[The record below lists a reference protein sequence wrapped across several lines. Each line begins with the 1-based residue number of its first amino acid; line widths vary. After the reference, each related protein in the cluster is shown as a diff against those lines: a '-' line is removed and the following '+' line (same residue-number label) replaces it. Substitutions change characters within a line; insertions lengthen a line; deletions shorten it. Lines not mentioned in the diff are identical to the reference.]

1 MILKDKVSVITGA
14 ARGIGKEIALKL
26 AREGSKIVIC
36 DIDRDELKNAQ
47 EEITKLG
54 VDVMAVAVDVSSF
67 QQVTEF
73 INNVLDKFQKIDILI
88 NNAGITRDKLLLR
101 MEEKDWDSVLAIN
114 LKGAFN
120 LIKAVSRPMLKQ
132 RAGVIVSMAS
142 IIGLMGNPGQ
152 ANYAA
157 SKAGLIA
164 LTKTVAKELGSKGI
178 RANAIAPG
186 YIKTKMTDELSDSV
200 KEGMLKMIPLGELGT
215 TEDIANL
222 VLFLCSPQSRYIT
235 GQVIQVDGGMLM

>member
-1 MILKDKVSVITGA
+1 MTA
-14 ARGIGKEIALKL
+14 
-26 AREGSKIVIC
+26 
-36 DIDRDELKNAQ
+36 
-47 EEITKLG
+47 
-54 VDVMAVAVDVSSF
+54 MVDVSSF
-67 QQVTEF
+67 QQVTKF
-73 INNVLDKFQKIDILI
+73 INNVLDKFERIDILI

-101 MEEKDWDSVLAIN
+101 MEEKDWDSVLSIN

-120 LIKAVSRPMLKQ
+120 LIKAASRPMLKQ
-132 RAGVIVSMAS
+132 KGGTIVNMAS

-186 YIKTKMTDELSDSV
+186 YIKTQMTDKLSDAV
-200 KEGMLKMIPLGELGT
+200 KDAMLKMIPLGELGT
-215 TEDIANL
+215 TDDIANL
-222 VLFLCSPQSRYIT
+222 ALFLCSPQSRYIT

>member
-1 MILKDKVSVITGA
+1 MILKDKVAVITGA

-26 AREGSKIVIC
+26 AREGAKIVIC
-36 DIDRDELKNAQ
+36 DVSQEELNNAQ
-47 EEITKLG
+47 EEVGKLG
-54 VDVMAVAVDVSSF
+54 VEVMTAMVDVSSF
-67 QQVTEF
+67 QQVTKF
-73 INNVLDKFQKIDILI
+73 INNVLDKFERIDILI

-101 MEEKDWDSVLAIN
+101 MEEKDWDSVLSIN

-120 LIKAVSRPMLKQ
+120 LIKAASRPMLKQ
-132 RAGVIVSMAS
+132 KGGTIVNMAS

-186 YIKTKMTDELSDSV
+186 YIKTQMTDKLSDAV
-200 KEGMLKMIPLGELGT
+200 KDAMLKMIPLGELGT
-215 TEDIANL
+215 TDDIANL
-222 VLFLCSPQSRYIT
+222 ALFLCSPQSRYIT

>member
-1 MILKDKVSVITGA
+1 MILKDKVAVITGA

-26 AREGSKIVIC
+26 AREGAKIVIC
-36 DIDRDELKNAQ
+36 DVNQEELKNAQ
-47 EEITKLG
+47 EEIGKLG
-54 VDVMAVAVDVSSF
+54 VEVMTAMVDVSSF

-73 INNVLDKFQKIDILI
+73 INNVLDKFERIDILI

-101 MEEKDWDSVLAIN
+101 MEEKDWDSVLSIN

-132 RAGVIVSMAS
+132 KGGIIVNMAS

-186 YIKTKMTDELSDSV
+186 YIKTQMTDELSDAV
-200 KEGMLKMIPLGELGT
+200 KDAMLKMIPLGELGT
-215 TEDIANL
+215 TDDIANL
-222 VLFLCSPQSRYIT
+222 ALFLCSPQSRYIT